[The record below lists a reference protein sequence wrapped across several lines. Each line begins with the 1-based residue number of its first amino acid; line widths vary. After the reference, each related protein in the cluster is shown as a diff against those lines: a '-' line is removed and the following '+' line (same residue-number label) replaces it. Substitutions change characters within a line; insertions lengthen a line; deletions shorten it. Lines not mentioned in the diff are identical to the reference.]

1 MPSIDFVI
9 LDRERN
15 VQVRFQRT
23 VLETKCDPSASY
35 SVIDGILQ
43 RTDGELAASAIESV
57 EAADAPLL
65 VKWTLPVPKVEHIP
79 RADIQK
85 LDYLAN
91 FLEGSSSGLHQGVK
105 LLVPNNKGYIMSSQ
119 IFEERLRGAPYIRK
133 VEENVYPR
141 QLVGPPDLSDPSLAA
156 LIQSVVC
163 CITVDGVNPESVAQS
178 LDAVQSQLSNRLS
191 LRWLS
196 PTRIPRRRLAVIGE
210 LRPYSMSWRFFQAAR
225 ALGVSVVA
233 YGPPG
238 HWLEAESQGSQFREA
253 FIPLDLTGDAGL
265 PSRIAAEQ
273 LNLSTSPSQAYSKS
287 VNKYQC
293 RLKDGSNSCLLVR
306 STAELHDLVA
316 TNEETVPV
324 PGPPWIVKPCNGWH
338 SLNVVKA
345 SNYEALLEA
354 VQKVSSHAAY
364 TRAAPAKGD
373 PRWQTDALVEEYC
386 DGPEVDCNFVLWT
399 GQVLFFEEMQLLFP
413 SALPR
418 AEQNALR
425 DSLLQ
430 SILRLGFNS
439 GVSHVE
445 ARVRHSNHE
454 YRETDGQTMDLHPR
468 PNPPA
473 SDPGIFLIEINARPP
488 GYVDTCSSAF
498 ANGVDLFALQILIAR
513 GDEERVHALSQPFQ
527 VPPHVAIAAIQAE
540 RSGTVVSDDP
550 WGDLRNRD
558 PALMDHV
565 VQHVM
570 NFEKGEHVEDP
581 SLDTTPWLSAF
592 MAYSTASRADL
603 LKLCADVKARF
614 VCRIE

>member
-1 MPSIDFVI
+1 M
-9 LDRERN
+9 
-15 VQVRFQRT
+15 
-23 VLETKCDPSASY
+23 
-35 SVIDGILQ
+35 
-43 RTDGELAASAIESV
+43 
-57 EAADAPLL
+57 
-65 VKWTLPVPKVEHIP
+65 
-79 RADIQK
+79 
-85 LDYLAN
+85 
-91 FLEGSSSGLHQGVK
+91 
-105 LLVPNNKGYIMSSQ
+105 
-119 IFEERLRGAPYIRK
+119 
-133 VEENVYPR
+133 
-141 QLVGPPDLSDPSLAA
+141 
-156 LIQSVVC
+156 
-163 CITVDGVNPESVAQS
+163 
-178 LDAVQSQLSNRLS
+178 
-191 LRWLS
+191 
-196 PTRIPRRRLAVIGE
+196 
-210 LRPYSMSWRFFQAAR
+210 
-225 ALGVSVVA
+225 
-233 YGPPG
+233 
-238 HWLEAESQGSQFREA
+238 
-253 FIPLDLTGDAGL
+253 
-265 PSRIAAEQ
+265 PSRIVNAVKDYPEPIEGITTVTEFLLVAVAQAAEQ

-293 RLKDGSNSCLLVR
+293 RLEDGSNSCLLVR

-316 TNEETVPV
+316 TNEGSVPV

-399 GQVLFFEEMQLLFP
+399 GQVLFFEVIDNFPCAGDAGDGSGYFKETQLLFP

-418 AEQNALR
+418 AKQNALR

-439 GVSHVE
+439 GVFHVE

-550 WGDLRNRD
+550 WGDLGKRD
-558 PALMDHV
+558 PALMDNV

>member
-1 MPSIDFVI
+1 
-9 LDRERN
+9 
-15 VQVRFQRT
+15 
-23 VLETKCDPSASY
+23 
-35 SVIDGILQ
+35 
-43 RTDGELAASAIESV
+43 
-57 EAADAPLL
+57 
-65 VKWTLPVPKVEHIP
+65 
-79 RADIQK
+79 
-85 LDYLAN
+85 
-91 FLEGSSSGLHQGVK
+91 
-105 LLVPNNKGYIMSSQ
+105 MSSQ

-133 VEENVYPR
+133 
-141 QLVGPPDLSDPSLAA
+141 
-156 LIQSVVC
+156 
-163 CITVDGVNPESVAQS
+163 ESCV
-178 LDAVQSQLSNRLS
+178 
-191 LRWLS
+191 
-196 PTRIPRRRLAVIGE
+196 PTPCPGD
-210 LRPYSMSWRFFQAAR
+210 FFQAAR
-225 ALGVSVVA
+225 ALGVSLVA

-238 HWLEAESQGSQFREA
+238 HWLEAESQGSQFLEA
-253 FIPLDLTGDAGL
+253 FIPLDLTGNAGL
-265 PSRIAAEQ
+265 PSRIVNAVKDYPEPIDGITTVTEFLLVAVAQAAEQ
-273 LNLSTSPSQAYSKS
+273 LNLSTSPSQVYSKS

-293 RLKDGSNSCLLVR
+293 RLEDGSNSCLLVR

-316 TNEETVPV
+316 TNEGSVPV

-338 SLNVVKA
+338 ILNVVKA

-364 TRAAPAKGD
+364 TRAAPARMIRAGK
-373 PRWQTDALVEEYC
+373 R
-386 DGPEVDCNFVLWT
+386 
-399 GQVLFFEEMQLLFP
+399 VLFFEVIDNFPCSGDAGDGSGNFKETQLLFP

-430 SILRLGFNS
+430 SILRLGFSS
-439 GVSHVE
+439 GVLHVE

-498 ANGVDLFALQILIAR
+498 ANGVDLFAPQTPIAL

-550 WGDLRNRD
+550 WGDLRERD

>member
-1 MPSIDFVI
+1 LI
-9 LDRERN
+9 N
-15 VQVRFQRT
+15 
-23 VLETKCDPSASY
+23 
-35 SVIDGILQ
+35 
-43 RTDGELAASAIESV
+43 
-57 EAADAPLL
+57 
-65 VKWTLPVPKVEHIP
+65 WTLPVLKVEHIP

-85 LDYLAN
+85 FGYLVN
-91 FLEGSSSGLHQGVK
+91 FLEETSSGLHQGVK
-105 LLVPNNKGYIMSSQ
+105 LLVPNKGYIMSSN
-119 IFEERLRGAPYIRK
+119 IFQERLRGALYIRK
-133 VEENVYPR
+133 VEEYVYPR

-163 CITVDGVNPESVAQS
+163 CITVDGVNPESIAQS
-178 LDAVQSQLSNRLS
+178 LDAVQSQLRNRLS

-196 PTRIPRRRLAVIGE
+196 PTRIPQRRLAVIGE

-238 HWLEAESQGSQFREA
+238 HWLEAEPQGSQFREA

-265 PSRIAAEQ
+265 ASRIVNAIRDYPEPMDGITTVTEFLLVPVAQAAEQ

-293 RLKDGSNSCLLVR
+293 RLEDGSNSCLLVR
-306 STAELHDLVA
+306 STAELRDLVA
-316 TNEETVPV
+316 TNEGRVPV

-338 SLNVVKA
+338 SLNVVKV

-373 PRWQTDALVEEYC
+373 PRWQTDVLVEEYC
-386 DGPEVDCNFVLWT
+386 DGPEVDCNFVLWR
-399 GQVLFFEEMQLLFP
+399 GQILFFEVIDNFPCSGDAGDGFGNFKETQLLFP

-439 GVSHVE
+439 GVFHVE

-454 YRETDGQTMDLHPR
+454 YRQTDGQTMDLHPR
-468 PNPPA
+468 SNPPA
-473 SDPGIFLIEINARPP
+473 SEPSIFLIEINARPP

-498 ANGVDLFALQILIAR
+498 ANGVDLFALQILIAL

-527 VPPHVAIAAIQAE
+527 VPSHVAIAAIQAE
-540 RSGTVVSDDP
+540 GSGVVVSDDP
-550 WGDLRNRD
+550 WGDLRKRD

-614 VCRIE
+614 VCRVE